1 MSSDSHIVVG
11 FSILPTILIIIGN
24 TIFLVTLSRTPSL
37 HTPSNVLLVSLCFTD
52 LLVGLL
58 CQPMHIALL
67 LNNPGPGS
75 SYLSLIKAYNFIFN
89 LSCWISF
96 VCSLLITLDRYAAI
110 CYPYRYRELATC
122 KKYVFVTICI
132 LVFVMIRSI
141 FEAAFLKRTDVVF
154 WSVQV
159 GIQLLIITAVFILYA
174 KIYKVVLSHQKR
186 IVAMDGSSANRRS
199 RISNRERRKTNTVT
213 IILAAFIACYA
224 PYVVYSVQWILFF
237 CGKIKL
243 SFKLALW
250 ANYFV
255 LLNSCLNPIIYCV
268 RSQGIRSAAV
278 RIFASRPNYG
288 RDIPANS
295 TTNAGENRS
304 GGATQ
309 SFGTSEL

>member
-1 MSSDSHIVVG
+1 MSSDSYIVVG
-11 FSILPTILIIIGN
+11 FSILPTILTLVGN
-24 TIFLVTLSRTPSL
+24 AIFLVTLVRTSLL
-37 HTPSNVLLVSLCFTD
+37 HTPSNVLLGALCVTD

-67 LNNPGPGS
+67 LNDPGPS
-75 SYLSLIKAYNFIFN
+75 NISLIKAYNFIFN
-89 LSCWISF
+89 FSCWNSF

-110 CYPYRYRELATC
+110 CFPYRYRELATC
-122 KKYVFVTICI
+122 KKYVFITLCI
-132 LVFVMIRSI
+132 LTFVMIRSI
-141 FEAAFLKRTDVVF
+141 FEAAFLKRTDLVF

-159 GIQLLIITAVFILYA
+159 GIQLLIITAVFISYA

-186 IVAMDGSSANRRS
+186 IVAMGASSVNQRS
-199 RISNRERRKTNTVT
+199 RISNRERSKTNTVT

-237 CGKIKL
+237 CGKAKL

-255 LLNSCLNPIIYCV
+255 LLNSCINPIIYCV
-268 RSQGIRSAAV
+268 RSREIRNAAA
-278 RIFASRPNYG
+278 RIFASRSNYG
-288 RDIPANS
+288 RDPANS
-295 TTNAGENRS
+295 TRNSGENRS
-304 GGATQ
+304 RGATQ